1 MRYLAHDGIYCEDGI
16 ATAAISEAAERLQEL
31 DQKLTE
37 SEEYADRL
45 VEGMPYLPKDIEI
58 LREANGLFADEN
70 EQYKQYIRILQDENE
85 KIINENTALQNQVK
99 RLHARTSPN
108 DRRIWL

>member
-1 MRYLAHDGIYCEDGI
+1 MRYLAHYGIYSEDGI
-16 ATAAISEAAERLQEL
+16 ATAAIAEAAQRLQEL
-31 DQKLTE
+31 EHQLAE
-37 SEEYADRL
+37 SKEYADRL

-58 LREANGLFADEN
+58 LREANGIFADEN

-99 RLHARTSPN
+99 RLHARVSPN
-108 DRRIWL
+108 DRRML